1 MKKMDIQAE
10 KFNIVMTYDELWS
23 VAFDTKRAIEYSLE
37 THWVNHQNA
46 WKTNEDVRLARLRTF
61 FSALGRLDLYEDVLS
76 FATKTFEA
84 WNKKHNKEQ

>member
-1 MKKMDIQAE
+1 MEIKAE

-23 VAFDTKRAIEYSLE
+23 VAFDTKRAIEHSLE

-46 WKTNEDVRLARLRTF
+46 WKTSEDARLTRLRSF
-61 FSALGRLDLYEDVLS
+61 FSALGRLDLYDDVFP
-76 FATKTFEA
+76 FAIKAFEA